1 MSIRIGING
10 FGRIGR
16 LVTRAGWHIPE
27 IDFVHINEPHGGI
40 ECATHLLKHDS
51 IHGHFDRQISYEE
64 NRITVDRSVI
74 NFSEFETPE
83 KINWDSSDVD
93 IVIECSGKFRSIDS
107 INQHFKSEV
116 KKVIVACPVKDL
128 AALNIV
134 YGINDNLYDPKK
146 HNVLTAASCTTNC
159 LAPIIKVIHE
169 NLDILHG
176 SITTIHNVTNTQ
188 RIIDAPHRD
197 LRRARAGFN
206 SIIPTTTG
214 SATAIA
220 LIYPEL
226 SGKLNGHAV
235 RVPSLNGS
243 LTDCVFEVKQRVTAE
258 HVNKLL
264 KKAAENELKG
274 VLGYDDRPLVSTD
287 YIGDPRSAIIDSLS
301 TIVVDE
307 THLKIYAWYDN
318 EWGYANRMIDI
329 ITKVAKQMLLN

>member
-16 LVTRAGWHIPE
+16 LVTRAGWHVPE
-27 IDFVHINEPHGGI
+27 ISFVHINEPHGGI
-40 ECATHLLKHDS
+40 ECAAHLLEFDS
-51 IHGHFDRQISYEE
+51 IHGHFNQKITHDKHK
-64 NRITVDRSVI
+64 ITVNRSAI
-74 NFSEFETPE
+74 NFSEYEVPE
-83 KINWDSSDVD
+83 KIDWASAKVD
-93 IVIECSGKFRSIDS
+93 IVLECSGKFRTVDS
-107 INQHFKSEV
+107 INQHFKSKV

-128 AALNIV
+128 EALNIV
-134 YGINDNLYDPKK
+134 YGINDHLYEPKK

-169 NLDILHG
+169 NLEILHG

-214 SATAIA
+214 SATAIT

-226 SGKLNGHAV
+226 CGKLDGHAV

-243 LTDCVFEVKQRVTAE
+243 LTDCVFEVKQKVTAE

-264 KKAAENELKG
+264 KEAAESELKG
-274 VLGYDDRPLVSTD
+274 ILGYDDKPLVSTD
-287 YIGDPRSAIIDSLS
+287 YIGNPRSAIIDSLS
-301 TIVVDE
+301 TIVVDG
-307 THLKIYAWYDN
+307 THVKIYAWYDN
-318 EWGYANRMIDI
+318 EWGYANRMVDI
-329 ITKVAKQMLLN
+329 ITKVAQQMLVN